1 MNSFYICSF
10 STIILMLLMDTLPVP
25 LNVYAFA
32 QKFVHNK
39 LNFIEAIR
47 SLNPSDHKYQT

>member
-47 SLNPSDHKYQT
+47 SLNPSDHEYQT